1 MKESGSQQ
9 SLSQEAVSNGGRY
22 VRQISPYLLYEYS
35 DQHDAVYG
43 PDILETLGVQ
53 DSSDQEKLEGL
64 VGASTEELGN
74 VFEGSTTKVVP
85 HTIIQEDIA
94 GKLEIASSEVV
105 PDVADDSTRLG
116 YLGTVLDYFETRI
129 GDFNNLLDGK
139 SEQSPL
145 FHTDLAKPLQYVY
158 GRIDQTSDPCLYFV
172 DVGPEITVLATN
184 DDYGWVLSAAF
195 RHSLLEMAA
204 TIGHNESVQGA
215 KAYMERFSEFTARL
229 LQEGFIDKNTISRIS
244 LLLNGEEGLGYD
256 TPDYRLPDQQQQNQ
270 KLDLVA

>member
-85 HTIIQEDIA
+85 HTIIQEDIT

-145 FHTDLAKPLQYVY
+145 FHTDLAKPSQYVY
-158 GRIDQTSDPCLYFV
+158 GRIDQSNDPSLYFV
-172 DVGPEITVLATN
+172 DLDPEITVLATR
-184 DDYGWVLSAAF
+184 DEYGWVLAKAF
-195 RHSLLEMAA
+195 RHSLLEVAA
-204 TIGHNESVQGA
+204 TIGLNGNVQDSN
-215 KAYMERFSEFTARL
+215 AYSERLSDFSSKL
-229 LQEGFIDKNTISRIS
+229 LEEGFIDNDTMRRIS
-244 LLLNGEEGLGYD
+244 LLLEGCENIGYD
-256 TPDYRLPDQQQQNQ
+256 SAVFRLSDQSET
-270 KLDLVA
+270 KLVA